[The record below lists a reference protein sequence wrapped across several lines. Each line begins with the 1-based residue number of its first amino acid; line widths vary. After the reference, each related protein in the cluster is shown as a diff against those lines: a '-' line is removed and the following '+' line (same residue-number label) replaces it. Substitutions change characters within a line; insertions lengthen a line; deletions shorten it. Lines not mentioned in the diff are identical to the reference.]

1 MQLDF
6 WIDPVCPWCWLT
18 SRWVVD
24 VAPHRDLDVRWRP
37 ISLLIKNDTPPESP
51 FYAATRH
58 TLGLLRVMESVRAA
72 AGDGPLGALYGVYGE
87 HIHQLGDRFV
97 DPAVALAK
105 AGLPTAHAAA
115 FEDESFDAVIR
126 SAMDEGLGLTGP
138 DVGTPILGFDDLDG
152 RRVGWFGPVIS
163 RRLVLEQSL
172 RLWDGMVAVASVPH
186 MWELKRTRTES
197 PAFGPPGD

>member
-51 FYAATRH
+51 FYDLTRH

-72 AGDGPLGALYGVYGE
+72 EGDAPLGALYSVYGE

-97 DPAVALAK
+97 DPALALEQ
-105 AGLPTAHAAA
+105 AGLPTSHAAA
-115 FEDESFDAVIR
+115 FGDESLDAVIR
-126 SAMDEGLGLTGP
+126 SAMDEGLALTGA

-163 RRLVLEQSL
+163 RRLDLEQSL
-172 RLWDGMVAVASVPH
+172 RLWDGVVAVASVPH

-197 PAFGPPGD
+197 PAFGPAGD

>member
-1 MQLDF
+1 VQLDF

-37 ISLLIKNDTPPESP
+37 ISLLMKNNTTPESP
-51 FYAATRH
+51 FYDVTRH
-58 TLGLLRVMESVRAA
+58 SLGLLRVMESVRAA
-72 AGDGPLGALYGVYGE
+72 EGDAPLGALYGVYGE
-87 HIHQLGDRFV
+87 HIHERGDRFV
-97 DPAVALAK
+97 DPARGLGL
-105 AGLPTAHAAA
+105 AGLPTSHAAA
-115 FEDESFDAVIR
+115 FEDSSFDAVIAA
-126 SAMDEGLGLTGP
+126 AMDEGLSLTGP
-138 DVGTPILGFDDLDG
+138 DVGTPILGFDDLEG

-163 RRLVLEQSL
+163 RRLAREQAL
-172 RLWDGMVAVASVPH
+172 RLWDGVVAVASVPH